1 MIGPKPSKAT
11 AAIFRILRT
20 REPRLLDT
28 LQALSAFTLAPP
40 PEVQELSVALQG
52 GIRLMDAASQ

>member
-1 MIGPKPSKAT
+1 MIGPEPGGAT
-11 AAIFRILRT
+11 AAIFRILWARG
-20 REPRLLDT
+20 PWLLDT
-28 LQALSAFTLAPP
+28 LQALSAFALAPP